1 MWGQRYRKHLQQNHR
16 VLYYKYLTSGT
27 LYKHISEVETQ
38 AENLFTSVVKS
49 LTEKENVSEKLK
61 AKSPMEWVQKM
72 NNIRGRA
79 TEIVNTEVIF
89 V

>member
-1 MWGQRYRKHLQQNHR
+1 MKSIYESIGRGYTQQGDYVIPNIEIED
-16 VLYYKYLTSGT
+16 K
-27 LYKHISEVETQ
+27 
-38 AENLFTSVVKS
+38 AE
-49 LTEKENVSEKLK
+49 
-61 AKSPMEWVQKM
+61 SPMEWVQKM